1 MAIPASVRRQF
12 LLAVLLLSRGSAW
25 AHPTKENERLPMIGP
40 APGFALTDQA
50 GQHVSLAGLH
60 DKVLAITFIYVSCKD
75 ICPILTAKM
84 AMLQR
89 KLGADFGPRVRFVS
103 ITVEPE
109 IDTPAVLASYAK
121 AHGANLAGWSFL
133 TGSPAQIKD
142 VVKRYG
148 AFAKRQKPGDVD
160 HLFLTSL
167 IDRRGNLRVQY
178 LGYRFE
184 PDEMLR
190 DVHALMRE

>member
-1 MAIPASVRRQF
+1 MLASIRRQIVF
-12 LLAVLLLSRGSAW
+12 APLALCASRAWGHGSKAN
-25 AHPTKENERLPMIGP
+25 ARLPVIGP

-50 GQHVSLAGLH
+50 GQRVSLADLH
-60 DKVLAITFIYVSCKD
+60 DKVLAVTFIYATCKD
-75 ICPILTAKM
+75 SCPILTAKM
-84 AMLQR
+84 AVLQR
-89 KLGADFGPRVRFVS
+89 ELGADFGPRVRFVS

-109 IDTPAVLASYAK
+109 VDTPEVLALYAK

-133 TGSPAQIKD
+133 TGSAVQIQD
-142 VVKRYG
+142 VVKHYG

-167 IDRRGNLRVQY
+167 IDRRGDLRVQY

-184 PDEMLR
+184 SAEMLK
-190 DVHALMRE
+190 DVRALMRE